1 MLETLDL
8 NRSLDKAEYK
18 DRLPTLQSRL
28 HQLQRACWTANL
40 GTLVVFEG
48 WGASGKG
55 SVIRKMTQRLE
66 PRGFSL
72 QAIQEP
78 RTVERHLP
86 WMWRFWVRLPNWGH
100 MGIFSH
106 SWYWRVLA
114 QRLQEEITEQQ
125 VRQAFNDINAFERA
139 LADDRYVIVKYFLHI
154 DEEEQE
160 RRLKKLEAD
169 PISAWQVRS
178 HDWQQHKNYA
188 RYLLAVEE
196 MLERTESEWGPWT
209 LIEGNDHRW
218 ERIRVFETL
227 IQSIEDGMERK
238 GYEVPEP
245 VFDDDD
251 DDDNGDDESEE
262 D

>member
-8 NRSLDKAEYK
+8 SLAVDKTEYK
-18 DRLPTLQSRL
+18 SRLTRLQSRL
-28 HQLQRACWTANL
+28 HQLQRACWTTNL
-40 GTLVVFEG
+40 ATLVVFEG

-55 SVIRKMTQRLE
+55 NVIRKLTQRLE

-72 QAIQEP
+72 HAIQEP

-114 QRLQEEITEQQ
+114 QRLQGEIDERQT
-125 VRQAFNDINAFERA
+125 RQAFNDIVSFERA
-139 LADDRYVIVKYFLHI
+139 LADDRYLIVKYFLHI
-154 DEEEQE
+154 DEEEQQK
-160 RRLKKLEAD
+160 RLEKLEAD
-169 PISAWQVRS
+169 PQSAWQVRS
-178 HDWQQHKNYA
+178 HDWQQHKEYK

-209 LIEGNDHRW
+209 LIEGHDHRW
-218 ERIRVFETL
+218 ERLRVFETL
-227 IQSIEDGMERK
+227 IASMEEGLERK
-238 GYEVPEP
+238 GYEAPEP
-245 VFDDDD
+245 LADDDD
-251 DDDNGDDESEE
+251 DMDEEG
-262 D
+262 